1 VKLNLHIA
9 QAIREYPSL
18 YRDVTYE
25 KSRLKVLDQLFFVI
39 GNGYEWSPKG
49 ILVERKFSGEKRP
62 KVSRSFK
69 FDDDYWTKPL
79 FETSYLTGPE
89 GFTRD
94 VHARYEWIPYPISDY
109 SAIVT
114 IPDHVALDWLK
125 GAEEVYE
132 ALKIFWAQDRETLN
146 VLFKG
151 RRGWTDEQ
159 REKYLD
165 SEILSQRKW
174 VERIDVRLAYFRK
187 ERIRRL
193 LAKV

>member
-1 VKLNLHIA
+1 MKKLDLHIA
-9 QAIREYPSL
+9 QSIRKYPSL

-49 ILVERKFSGEKRP
+49 TLVEGFPEKKRP
-62 KVSRSFK
+62 KVSRSLK

-79 FETSYLTGPE
+79 FETSYLTDPE
-89 GFTRD
+89 GFTHD
-94 VHARYEWIPYPISDY
+94 VHARYAWIPYTICEY

-114 IPDHVALDWLK
+114 IPDNVAIDWLK
-125 GAEEVYE
+125 GAEEAYT
-132 ALKIFWAQDRETLN
+132 ALKTFWAQDRETLN

-159 REKYLD
+159 REKHLD
-165 SEILSQRKW
+165 SEILSQREW
-174 VERIDVRLAYFRK
+174 IERIDVQLRK
-187 ERIRRL
+187 LR
-193 LAKV
+193 AKV